1 MQMVRRS
8 VVSRNFICDAAYAII
23 NMGAA
28 QQTNK
33 QKLDPQSTQCAP
45 LVVSF
50 SLTSIF
56 IYARCR
62 LAAIEAIIKSERGT
76 IYGTTGVFVVC
87 AQIHAAASERGCYGK
102 IRHRM
107 QSTHIESGG
116 STRESRVIQCAEG
129 TFSLVQMSSLFVL
142 RDTTHDSLPF

>member
-33 QKLDPQSTQCAP
+33 NSIRRAHSVRRLS
-45 LVVSF
+45 

-87 AQIHAAASERGCYGK
+87 AQIHAAASERGCWK
-102 IRHRM
+102 NPAPH
-107 QSTHIESGG
+107 
-116 STRESRVIQCAEG
+116 AEH
-129 TFSLVQMSSLFVL
+129 T
-142 RDTTHDSLPF
+142 